1 MQEKIKNLR
10 NINIIHS
17 FINLVIVACHIIIY
31 TKIFWI
37 SKESNNAYYS
47 MIYIIS
53 FCVIIPIFFTIIFS
67 FKTITNKILNISK
80 LIIKYFMFLEMI
92 FSLIFSISLAENQKD
107 LSIYFY
113 TCPFYYD
120 INDIDLIFNCNNYEN
135 VDKIEE
141 KCQMRRCFIN
151 EMNNNNIINEKYL
164 CNFNIKIKKKY
175 CSLFSIDNEQISNQL
190 IKYYN
195 YCENYIT
202 FYSCQKPYN
211 EYNNKLNKI
220 NSYDYI
226 CPNKSDE
233 LTNILLLF
241 FFLIIDIIFLCSPWL
256 IEITYIEE
264 ILAYISPPNNDNLK
278 ETNHTSKEQNDSN
291 SNDNSDSFRKEPTE
305 TIIVDNSNNNIN
317 NNINNKDDLLNI
329 NRTKINLNNAI
340 NININNNK
348 IEENK
353 SKSDIQLIDNKNNN
367 IFRVINNNSIY
378 KIGKK

>member
-1 MQEKIKNLR
+1 MQGKIKSLR

-211 EYNNKLNKI
+211 EYSNKLNKI

-291 SNDNSDSFRKEPTE
+291 NNDNSDSFRKEPTE
-305 TIIVDNSNNNIN
+305 TIIVDNSN

-378 KIGKK
+378 KFGKK